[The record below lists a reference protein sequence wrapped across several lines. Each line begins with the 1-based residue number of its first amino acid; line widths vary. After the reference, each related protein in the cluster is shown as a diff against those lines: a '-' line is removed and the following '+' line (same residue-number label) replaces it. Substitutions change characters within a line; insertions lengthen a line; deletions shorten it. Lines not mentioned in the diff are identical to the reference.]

1 MALRN
6 FRSGDE
12 HVFFSLVNTAFRNL
26 ETLSM
31 ERVKRLT
38 SSPNFHSEGFFI
50 AEEDGLPIGCI
61 GVFNLPAEGYLE
73 IRYLAV
79 KDAFSN
85 LAAVDDLIDAALSY
99 SLSQQPKMLKAAT
112 LAIQPYVGEY
122 KRFGFKP
129 VRRILRIAWD
139 LTKIPEEHLMGKT
152 SIIEVTEE
160 NLEEVCRVFVDGVQ
174 PHWDWWIEE
183 EGGREMVSQKAAEW
197 IRHSVAFAAKVDN
210 KIVGVTGIAPH
221 HEGGEASFLGVMV
234 LPQYRMKGIG
244 WTLMKAAI
252 NKTKQLGHS
261 RLVVHTMAYLESLA
275 PGAILYLK
283 SGGKIEAEYLHLI
296 KDS

>member
-1 MALRN
+1 
-6 FRSGDE
+6 
-12 HVFFSLVNTAFRNL
+12 
-26 ETLSM
+26 M

-50 AEEDGLPIGCI
+50 AEKDGLPIGCI
-61 GVFNLPAEGYLE
+61 GVFNLPAEGFLE

-85 LAAVDDLIDAALSY
+85 LVAVDELIEAALSY

-129 VRRILRIAWD
+129 IRRILRIAWD
-139 LTKIPEEHLMGKT
+139 LTKIPEEQLIGKT

-160 NLEEVCRVFVDGVQ
+160 NLEEACRVFVDGVQ